1 MTTKRKPYKEQMF
14 NTDPGNP
21 PNAFSVVKGLQ
32 LSAAQV
38 QRIYQITQANIS
50 STLPQLNLDYETE
63 KEILN
68 AVNVGKEV
76 VTHTDLVTVPGFT
89 GAGYIILD
97 PVTGDGAFK
106 ISGGG
111 NGGFLYLIAGII
123 FGLLAIVILV
133 SVGIYGVLG
142 WGWMLALMAK
152 SIDTHLDLNQS
163 IELDW
168 NIFVSVRLI
177 GFLVAIGMFGLASF
191 GALTILALIS
201 TMIMGIMSAIKLWS
215 YTPSINGRSKII
227 RFV

>member
-1 MTTKRKPYKEQMF
+1 MF
-14 NTDPGNP
+14 NTDPNNP
-21 PNAFSVVKGLQ
+21 PNAFSAVKALQ
-32 LSAAQV
+32 LAAAQG

-111 NGGFLYLIAGII
+111 NGAFI
-123 FGLLAIVILV
+123 FLLA
-133 SVGIYGVLG
+133 S
-142 WGWMLALMAK
+142 A
-152 SIDTHLDLNQS
+152 
-163 IELDW
+163 
-168 NIFVSVRLI
+168 
-177 GFLVAIGMFGLASF
+177 LVAILGLFLIPVLAASSAVIF
-191 GALTILALIS
+191 AEIAFLGGISNFLLGAIEFLFIEDIPYNPGAALAFLGLLGSIIS
-201 TMIMGIMSAIKLWS
+201 LLAATTVSAGVFPVIGIAGFIYWFNSL
-215 YTPSINGRSKII
+215 
-227 RFV
+227 V